1 MNGSGDFFHH
11 AFLLIGEEVL
21 LVYAADRILQ
31 LANLLIAGFAF
42 SDEFLLGDRAGY
54 AQVDQLRA
62 LILDSL
68 NLLFELF
75 NYANSWCL
83 RKARIEL
90 TESKFAVIFFFL

>member
-42 SDEFLLGDRAGY
+42 RDELQLGDRAGY
-54 AQVDQLRA
+54 AQDKQLRA
-62 LILDSL
+62 LILDAL
-68 NLLFELF
+68 N
-75 NYANSWCL
+75 
-83 RKARIEL
+83 
-90 TESKFAVIFFFL
+90 

>member
-31 LANLLIAGFAF
+31 RGNLLIAGFAF

-68 NLLFELF
+68 NLLFEFFNMRIVGVYGKHGLNDRKQICGDFLF
-75 NYANSWCL
+75 L
-83 RKARIEL
+83 
-90 TESKFAVIFFFL
+90 